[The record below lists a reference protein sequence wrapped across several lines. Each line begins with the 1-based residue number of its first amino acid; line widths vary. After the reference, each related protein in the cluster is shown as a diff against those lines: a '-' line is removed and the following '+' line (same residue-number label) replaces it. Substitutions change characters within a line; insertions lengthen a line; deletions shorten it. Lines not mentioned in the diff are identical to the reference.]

1 MKSMTGFGFGEH
13 RDQKRHLS
21 MSLKSY
27 NNRFLDLFVYL
38 PVSLAPLEPN
48 IRSFLSARVLRGRV
62 ELYVKAMEL
71 EELPRV
77 HLDRAAARTYAQ
89 ALRELA
95 REAGI
100 RERLRLSHLL
110 KLEGILRSEPVS
122 DPVEVWPVLE
132 TLLEK
137 TYHEFDQTRA
147 REGEAT
153 RQDVRALLDS
163 FEAELLRI
171 EELAPALEIK
181 LKKDLRARF
190 AEVLGDSIEESRLL
204 TETAVLLSRS
214 DVHEEL
220 VRVRSHLAS
229 FRAALEEGGAIGK
242 KLDFLCQELGREV
255 NTIGS
260 KNAMI
265 EVDAAVVA
273 LKSMLEKIREQVR
286 NVE

>member
-13 RDQKRHLS
+13 RDEKRHFS

-38 PVSLAPLEPN
+38 PPALAVLEPN

-122 DPVEVWPVLE
+122 DPVEVWAVLE
-132 TLLEK
+132 ALLEK
-137 TYHEFDQTRA
+137 TFGQYDQARA
-147 REGEAT
+147 GEGEAT
-153 RQDVRALLDS
+153 RKDVL
-163 FEAELLRI
+163 ELLAAVEAAVRRI
-171 EELAPALEIK
+171 EELAPSLEAK
-181 LKKDLRARF
+181 LKSDLRARF

-204 TETAVLLSRS
+204 TETAVLLARS

-220 VRVRSHLAS
+220 ARLRSHLAS
-229 FRAALEEGGAIGK
+229 FRATLEEAGAVGK

-260 KNAMI
+260 KNALI
-265 EVDAAVVA
+265 EVDAEVVA
-273 LKSMLEKIREQVR
+273 LKSALEKIREQVR

>member
-1 MKSMTGFGFGEH
+1 MKSMTGFGFAEH
-13 RDQKRHLS
+13 RDAKRHLTV
-21 MSLKSY
+21 SLKSY

-38 PVSLAPLEPN
+38 PASLAVLEPN
-48 IRSFLSARVLRGRV
+48 VRNFLSARVLRGRV
-62 ELYVKAMEL
+62 EVYVKAMEL
-71 EELPRV
+71 EELPHV

-110 KLEGILRSEPVS
+110 KLEGILRSEPAS
-122 DPVEVWPVLE
+122 DPTELWPVLE
-132 TLLEK
+132 AVLEK
-137 TYHEFDQTRA
+137 TYREFDQARA

-153 RQDVRALLDS
+153 RQDVRSLLDS
-163 FEAELLRI
+163 IEEAIGRI
-171 EELAPALEIK
+171 EGLAPMLENRIK
-181 LKKDLRARF
+181 SDLRARF

-220 VRVRSHLAS
+220 ARIRSHLAS
-229 FRAALEEGGAIGK
+229 FRAALEEDGAVGK

-260 KNAMI
+260 KNALI
-265 EVDAAVVA
+265 EVDSAVVA
-273 LKSMLEKIREQVR
+273 LKSLLEKIREQVR

>member
-1 MKSMTGFGFGEH
+1 MKSMTGFGFAEH
-13 RDQKRHLS
+13 RDPTRYLTV
-21 MSLKSY
+21 SLKSY

-38 PVSLAPLEPN
+38 PVSLAALEPN
-48 IRSFLSARVLRGRV
+48 VRSFLSARVLRGRV

-77 HLDRAAARTYAQ
+77 HLDRAAARAYAQ

-110 KLEGILRSEPVS
+110 KLEGILRSEPAS
-122 DPVEVWPVLE
+122 DPAEVWPVLE
-132 TLLEK
+132 AVLEK
-137 TYHEFDQTRA
+137 TFREYDQTRA

-153 RQDVRALLDS
+153 RQDVRSLLDS
-163 FEAELLRI
+163 IEAAVGRI
-171 EELAPALEIK
+171 EEAAPMLEDRIK
-181 LKKDLRARF
+181 SDLRARF

-214 DVHEEL
+214 DMHEEL
-220 VRVRSHLAS
+220 VRIRSHLAS
-229 FRAALEEGGAIGK
+229 FRIALDEEGAVGK

-260 KNAMI
+260 KNALV
-265 EVDAAVVA
+265 EVDATVVA